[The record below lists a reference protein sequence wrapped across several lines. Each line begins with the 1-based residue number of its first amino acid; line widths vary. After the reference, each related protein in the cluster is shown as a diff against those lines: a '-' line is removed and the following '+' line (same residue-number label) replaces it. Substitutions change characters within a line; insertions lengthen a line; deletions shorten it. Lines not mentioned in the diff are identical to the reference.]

1 LLADNKVIEELN
13 AAYRGINKTTDVLS
27 FPQISENLEIGTMK
41 CKKNE
46 KNFSPTDYLL
56 GDVVINI
63 QMAALYAEKSGTG
76 FYYELSR
83 LLLHGVL
90 HLLGYDHEQ
99 SRYKARK
106 MREKE
111 QEILSAFKKMD

>member
-1 LLADNKVIEELN
+1 MEQLN

-27 FPQISENLEIGTMK
+27 FPQQNSNKLRVTSDKFKGKEGNLLLVTRY
-41 CKKNE
+41 
-46 KNFSPTDYLL
+46 SSLLL

-63 QMAALYAEKSGTG
+63 QMATLYAEKSGTG

-99 SRYKARK
+99 SQYKARK